1 MSNNNPS
8 SEEKKAAILL
18 SGVMASLK
26 PELPSSMSLALSNRQ
41 NYAMAAEEIFCH
53 ALNRTVW
60 IYRNDY
66 VAIEFI
72 ISNIKNTAME
82 SIATEAGVARISDL
96 VFGDS
101 VVREFIFT
109 LQTQFFSQFAEFND
123 HWEEMVGNI
132 AAGLT
137 SGFINTRVKK
147 EMSLVPDELTS
158 RQYDAAYVKDLL
170 LANNWLIMFILIALW
185 GRIYTYDELRA
196 IQRRAAA
203 AGQT

>member
-8 SEEKKAAILL
+8 AEEKKAAILL

-26 PELPSSMSLALSNRQ
+26 PELPGTMSLALSNKQ

-53 ALNRTVW
+53 ALNRTIW

-66 VAIEFI
+66 PAIEV
-72 ISNIKNTAME
+72 ISQNVKNTAME
-82 SIATEAGVARISDL
+82 SVATEAGVARISDM
-96 VFGDS
+96 VFGES

-123 HWEEMVGNI
+123 HWEELVGNI

-137 SGFINTRVKK
+137 GGIVSNRIKK
-147 EMSLVPDELTS
+147 EMSLVPEELGL
-158 RQYDAAYVKDLL
+158 RKYDTEYMKDLL

-196 IQRRAAA
+196 VQRRANAPGA
-203 AGQT
+203 

>member
-8 SEEKKAAILL
+8 SEERKAAILL

-26 PELPSSMSLALSNRQ
+26 PELPGTISLALSNKQ

-53 ALNRTVW
+53 ALNRTIW

-66 VAIEFI
+66 PAIEV
-72 ISNIKNTAME
+72 ISQNVKNTAME
-82 SIATEAGVARISDL
+82 SVATEAGVARISDM
-96 VFGDS
+96 VFGES

-123 HWEEMVGNI
+123 HWEELVGNI

-137 SGFINTRVKK
+137 GGIVSNRIKK
-147 EMSLVPDELTS
+147 EMSLVPEELGL
-158 RQYDAAYVKDLL
+158 RKYEAEYMKDLL

-196 IQRRAAA
+196 VQRRANAT
-203 AGQT
+203 GG

>member
-1 MSNNNPS
+1 MSNNNIS

-26 PELPSSMSLALSNRQ
+26 PELPSSMSLALSNKQ
-41 NYAMAAEEIFCH
+41 NYAIAAEEIFCH
-53 ALNRTVW
+53 ALNRTIW

-66 VAIEFI
+66 AAIEVI
-72 ISNIKNTAME
+72 ASNIKNTAME
-82 SIATEAGVARISDL
+82 SVATEAGISRISDL
-96 VFGDS
+96 VFGES
-101 VVREFIFT
+101 VVREFVFT

-137 SGFINTRVKK
+137 TGFVSNRVKK
-147 EMSLVPDELTS
+147 EMSLMPEELSS
-158 RQYDAAYVKDLL
+158 RMYDAQYMKDLL
-170 LANNWLIMFILIALW
+170 LANNWLTMFILIALW

-196 IQRRAAA
+196 IQRRTN
-203 AGQT
+203 AGG